1 MANRNASYPSGRGQA
16 PQLSKGAWDFLP
28 EDLDVY
34 TYDEDPLV
42 HFVAPRDRS
51 SVTMI
56 RAAER
61 DYEGREEF

>member
-1 MANRNASYPSGRGQA
+1 
-16 PQLSKGAWDFLP
+16 
-28 EDLDVY
+28 VY